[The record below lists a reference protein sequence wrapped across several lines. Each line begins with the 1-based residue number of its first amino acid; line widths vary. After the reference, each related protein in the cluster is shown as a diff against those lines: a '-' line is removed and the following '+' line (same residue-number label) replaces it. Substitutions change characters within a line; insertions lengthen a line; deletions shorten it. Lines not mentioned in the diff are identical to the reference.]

1 MIDRALVIADP
12 WIDLILS
19 GQKTWEMRSRRT
31 NIRGKIG
38 LIRKGSGLIV
48 GECEIVDCLTDLSF
62 KNLIENYEKHRIIDT
77 DLLDLWPIAW
87 VVKNAIKWSHPK
99 PYKHPPG
106 AVSWVKIGDGI

>member
-48 GECEIVDCLTDLSF
+48 GECEIVDCWSHCFTHEDLVGHHD
-62 KNLIENYEKHRIIDT
+62 KHMID
-77 DLLDLWPIAW
+77 DADMLRKWPVVW
-87 VVKNAIKWSHPK
+87 VIKNAIKWSHPK

-106 AVSWVKIGDGI
+106 AVSWVKIGGM